1 VLLGVAALP
10 CASSLLPSTSGG
22 PIGHMRAP
30 APRAPLSALRL
41 NAADD
46 NVFEGRI
53 AQFAPRQQLPQ
64 VRGQLSKLQS
74 QLADAIADEDYVH
87 AAMLRDDLAELRNKD
102 PAVMAATLREEL
114 GRHVERERY
123 AEAAKCRDE
132 LLVIRRFLPQY
143 QLAGLWKGNYPNHG
157 DETVRLHYD
166 GDQLCAVKI
175 TGDQHVPAGEITFRA
190 DLTTAHDSQADWTA
204 ARSVAGEDAVGV
216 RVEVLS
222 LSSDGAQE
230 PREVEQFA
238 GEGRI
243 AARGFRHPHY
253 VPGQLFLMDDD
264 VIGFLWLPIGTF
276 VVFSRVP
283 EEDEP
288 AASDASA
295 LGSSRTVD
303 VLEASAAS
311 PLDRLDEL

>member
-1 VLLGVAALP
+1 MVARAVVPVLLGVAALP

-166 GDQLCAVKI
+166 GDQLCGVPPPPHRQGSVVRRSPRHRPHAPAVHAPSHLRP
-175 TGDQHVPAGEITFRA
+175 T
-190 DLTTAHDSQADWTA
+190 
-204 ARSVAGEDAVGV
+204 
-216 RVEVLS
+216 
-222 LSSDGAQE
+222 
-230 PREVEQFA
+230 
-238 GEGRI
+238 
-243 AARGFRHPHY
+243 
-253 VPGQLFLMDDD
+253 LF
-264 VIGFLWLPIGTF
+264 P
-276 VVFSRVP
+276 P
-283 EEDEP
+283 
-288 AASDASA
+288 
-295 LGSSRTVD
+295 
-303 VLEASAAS
+303 S
-311 PLDRLDEL
+311 PLLRPLPPPPLPHTPTWPLRRARPLPHRHRWVERLLPWAVA